1 LLGNAE
7 QEYRSLRKLSLMLSD
22 ALESFTQIFSP
33 PFPTVMWKSLG
44 LTAIVLFLL
53 GLGLDRLAT
62 SLMPAAPTWLG
73 WILSIVI
80 ALGLI
85 ASLTLLA
92 APTTSLVA
100 GFYLHTIADVVEREI
115 DPLGPRGRP
124 LPLSASLHVGLRFA
138 ALSLLVNLAVLAL
151 TLFTG
156 VGFVAFFVLNGYLL
170 GREYFELAA
179 MRHLPLPQAVEL
191 RRQRSFDVFIAGMI
205 VALFVAIPLLNLFT
219 PLFATAL
226 MTRMMK
232 RLA

>member
-1 LLGNAE
+1 
-7 QEYRSLRKLSLMLSD
+7 MLSD
-22 ALESFTQIFSP
+22 ALESFIQIFSP
-33 PFPTVMWKSLG
+33 SFRMVLWKSLG

-53 GLGLDRLAT
+53 GLGLDRLAY
-62 SLMPAAPTWLG
+62 SMMPAAPTWLS
-73 WILSIVI
+73 WILSIVV

-92 APTTSLVA
+92 APTASLVA
-100 GFYLHTIADVVEREI
+100 SFYLDTIADAVEREI
-115 DPLGPRGRP
+115 DPLGARGHP
-124 LPLSASLHVGLRFA
+124 LPLCASLYVGLRFA

-179 MRHLPLPQAVEL
+179 MRHLPFPQAVKL
-191 RRQRSFDVFIAGMI
+191 RRQRCFDVFMGGMI
-205 VALFVAIPLLNLFT
+205 VAGFVAVPLLNLFT
-219 PLFATAL
+219 PLFATAF
-226 MTRMMK
+226 MTRMVK

>member
-1 LLGNAE
+1 
-7 QEYRSLRKLSLMLSD
+7 MLSD
-22 ALESFTQIFSP
+22 ALASFVQIFSP
-33 PFPTVMWKSLG
+33 PFRTVMWKSLG

-53 GLGLDRLAT
+53 GLGLDRLAS
-62 SLMPAAPTWLG
+62 SLMPAAPTWLS
-73 WILSIVI
+73 WILSILV
-80 ALGLI
+80 ALGLV

-92 APTTSLVA
+92 APTASLVA
-100 GFYLHTIADVVEREI
+100 GFHLDNIADAVEREI

-124 LPLSASLHVGLRFA
+124 LPLPASLYVGLRFA

-179 MRHLPLPQAVEL
+179 MRHLTFSQAVQL

-205 VALFVAIPLLNLFT
+205 VAGFVAVPLLNLLT
-219 PLFATAL
+219 PLFATAF